1 MRGVSS
7 CLVVGAVALAAG
19 LSSAGTIDPGL
30 QHAITITP
38 PDQVISALVYLD
50 DQVDVDALSA
60 RLSVQRATRKVRNF
74 SVITALM
81 EKAELTQGPLLAHLA
96 GLQAAGTVTRFE
108 AFWIAN
114 VIRVDA
120 EPGEL
125 LELANFP
132 GVGTIYY
139 NYEIEL
145 VQPVAARA
153 DDEEPRPVAAPE
165 PGLVAINAPKAWDLG
180 YDGKGVLVSNLDT
193 GVDGRHNA
201 LASRWAGVA
210 DDRYQ
215 GHPEW
220 AWYDPYLNR
229 NDFPYDNNGHG
240 THTMGTVCGGPPGD
254 QIGVAPGAL
263 WIAAAPIDRGGGI
276 SRTLSDAIRSFQ
288 WLTNPDGNVNT
299 SWDVPHVNSNSWR
312 VTRFHGYPHCYGQDS
327 DTYKFWS
334 AMDACEAAGTVI
346 LFSAGNE
353 GPGRQTIGSPPDRA
367 TDAFRAVAVGAVNG
381 NQQGWPIASF
391 SSRGP
396 SYCTPDGSEA
406 IKPEVVAPGVDVR
419 SALPGNR
426 YGYLSGTSMASPH
439 VNGVCA
445 LVVQACPD
453 MSVEDVKRVVY
464 DTCRD
469 LGSPGEDNDY
479 GLGMI
484 DAEAAVLL
492 ALERCEAPCRGDLD
506 GDGVIDHNDLA
517 ILLGDWGCTGGDCA
531 GDADGDGDTDQADLA
546 TLLANF
552 GVTC

>member
-1 MRGVSS
+1 M
-7 CLVVGAVALAAG
+7 VVGALGLASAP
-19 LSSAGTIDPGL
+19 SSAGTIDPDL
-30 QHAITITP
+30 QQVIATTP
-38 PDQVISALVYLD
+38 PDRVVSALVYLED
-50 DQVDVDALSA
+50 RVDVNALST

-81 EKAELTQGPLLAHLA
+81 EKAEMTQGPLLAHLA
-96 GLQAAGTVTRFE
+96 ELQAAGRVVRFE

-120 EPGEL
+120 TPDVL
-125 LELANFP
+125 VSLADFP
-132 GVGTIYY
+132 GVGIMYC

-145 VQPVAARA
+145 VEPVAARE
-153 DDEEPRPVAAPE
+153 DDPDPRPVLAPE
-165 PGLVAINAPKAWDLG
+165 PGLRAINAPQAWALG
-180 YDGKGVLVSNLDT
+180 YDGRGVLVSNLDT
-193 GVDGRHNA
+193 GVDGRHPA
-201 LASRWAGVA
+201 LANRWAGVA
-210 DDRYQ
+210 DSRYQ

-276 SRTLSDAIRSFQ
+276 ARTVSDAIKSFQ
-288 WLTNPDGNVNT
+288 WLANPDNNVNT

-312 VTRFHGYPHCYGQDS
+312 VTSWHGYPPCDQ
-327 DTYKFWS
+327 TFWS
-334 AMDACEAAGTVI
+334 YLDACEAAGTVI

-353 GPGRQTIGSPPDRA
+353 GPGRQTIGRPPDRA
-367 TDAFRAVAVGAVNG
+367 TDPFRTVAVGAVDANR
-381 NQQGWPIASF
+381 QGWPIASF

-453 MSVEDVKRVVY
+453 MSVEDVKRCVF

-469 LGSPGEDNDY
+469 LGPSGEDNDY

-484 DAEAAVLL
+484 DAEAAVRL
-492 ALERCEAPCRGDLD
+492 ALERCQAPCRGDLD
-506 GDGVIDHNDLA
+506 GDGDIDQIDLA
-517 ILLGDWGCTGGDCA
+517 ILLGDWGCTGRDCA
-531 GDADGDGDTDQADLA
+531 GDVDGDGDTDQADLA
-546 TLLANF
+546 SLLANF
-552 GVTC
+552 GVPC